1 MDDKEYEMLR
11 TEILQYLSKY
21 QEVRNMMY
29 IVTAAFF
36 EFGVYEGHMSDVA
49 PAMFLLLLIVIFH
62 LYH

>member
-1 MDDKEYEMLR
+1 MLR